1 MAQFNAE
8 ILLTANNKSV
18 LNKINEI
25 ERALN
30 TYAQKSKTLVIQDEA
45 SARFYRQKLDYLKQ
59 QNAQLKIAEDRTKR
73 IAQQTAATTKSLQK
87 RVSAAAGGGLIGAGF
102 PALFGASKGEVA
114 GGGIG
119 GILGGLVGG
128 QTGAFTGSIIGSAIG
143 KITQARAEVKQL
155 AEELGFSATQA
166 KVLEEAFESAGLKGA
181 ENFEKT
187 VTKVSGSG
195 LELKDQV
202 SVIKAA
208 TELSRVYR
216 GEVSKI
222 AGAFTDV
229 LLKGKVAVSDLNK
242 LQSQGI
248 PIQDAL
254 AKKLGVSRTEL
265 LQLTKDGKVSVQT
278 LANEFIN
285 LGNNAKDAPAK
296 AKGEFDKLTDALL
309 DAAAGVGTLATNLL
323 RILKPAIEQLTK
335 DVTNLINK
343 INELIRIGPVGD
355 LQREIT
361 GGKLRDY
368 TSFGATPETVLNL
381 EDALKNVTAEG
392 LKSKDAID
400 AVELAV
406 ARAAARSQDF
416 KGKAGELAEKTVQV
430 QITRLQKEIAEARQV
445 LGLVET
451 ANKDLPNITVPAD
464 LDTSD
469 SSSSS
474 APQSKALQ
482 LQQQLIREE
491 LKRNEIRVKAL
502 QLVAGEEAALKAQQ
516 TLLTERLAKETA
528 VIELARQQALES
540 NKVAGDVAL
549 INDLHDSQLK
559 TITEQ
564 LQLQYAQNNE
574 RLRAIALERELQQLK
589 ADQAFATESTGFSRE
604 LEDIQARTANPFG
617 GFQAE
622 QLELATAQARRY
634 EDAMR
639 DIANQ
644 EELLRAQRTDANA
657 STIDPQLA
665 QLERKKQLYEEML
678 PAIAAAEQAELK
690 MAQTL
695 QALQPIT
702 DGLAAGITDFFTSVI
717 DGSKSAEEAFADM
730 LKGMGQALIQQ
741 AAVMI
746 AQYIAIGIAKAFAG
760 MGSSPTMS
768 NGNPID
774 ISKATGIIPV
784 PQGYATGG
792 FVGPNRVAL
801 VGEQG
806 PELIRSGPTGTT
818 VTNNPDTQSAM
829 ERFSPSN
836 AETSQSILSTPA
848 INYNGPL
855 LKFNS
860 EDYIPRSEANNLIDA
875 GAKQGEQR
883 AINRLRQSRSSRQK
897 IGI

>member
-1 MAQFNAE
+1 MAQFPAE
-8 ILLTANNKSV
+8 ILLTVNNKGV

-25 ERALN
+25 ERALKKFE
-30 TYAQKSKTLVIQDEA
+30 QKSKALIIQDEA

-102 PALFGASKGEVA
+102 PALFGASKGEVV

-119 GILGGLVGG
+119 GIFGGLAGG

-166 KVLEEAFESAGLKGA
+166 KVLEEAFKSAGLKGA
-181 ENFEKT
+181 ESFEKT

-265 LQLTKDGKVSVQT
+265 LQLTKDGKISVQT

-335 DVTNLINK
+335 DVTGLINK
-343 INELIRIGPVGD
+343 INELVRIGPVGD

-361 GGKLRDY
+361 GGKLRDL

-381 EDALKNVTAEG
+381 ENALKNVTAEG

-406 ARAAARSQDF
+406 ARAAARSQEF
-416 KGKAGELAEKTVQV
+416 KGKAGELAEKTVQP
-430 QITRLQKEIAEARQV
+430 QITRLQKEIADARQV

-464 LDTSD
+464 LDTSG
-469 SSSSS
+469 SSSGGGA
-474 APQSKALQ
+474 APQNDT
-482 LQQQLIREE
+482 
-491 LKRNEIRVKAL
+491 KRA
-502 QLVAGEEAALKAQQ
+502 
-516 TLLTERLAKETA
+516 
-528 VIELARQQALES
+528 
-540 NKVAGDVAL
+540 
-549 INDLHDSQLK
+549 
-559 TITEQ
+559 
-564 LQLQYAQNNE
+564 
-574 RLRAIALERELQQLK
+574 
-589 ADQAFATESTGFSRE
+589 
-604 LEDIQARTANPFG
+604 
-617 GFQAE
+617 
-622 QLELATAQARRY
+622 
-634 EDAMR
+634 
-639 DIANQ
+639 
-644 EELLRAQRTDANA
+644 EELLRTLNQQLLLQKEAEGLDRDRLRIFFEMEDTLKDIQDLQGVSPELLGQLSQAAGDLAKIKDDAAVLDYVFNQTAAATKAAQDALRPLDQQRRLLEAKLNGTEREARLQIEIENA
-657 STIDPQLA
+657 TRGLTPELAKQVELRIRGNAALQDQVDQLA
-665 QLERKKQLYEEML
+665 NLQQLAGSISDSLEDGIVAGLSAAVDALVTGADDLDKKLKQIAQGVLADIGQQL
-678 PAIAAAEQAELK
+678 IK
-690 MAQTL
+690 FGISTL
-695 QALQPIT
+695 FKSIGGGGPGGIF
-702 DGLAAGITDFFTSVI
+702 DGLFRAEGGPVAGGQPYIVGEKGPELFIPGVTGTVSNNDQFEAAREAMSGGTGGGVSETGGL
-717 DGSKSAEEAFADM
+717 GSEGVSSAFADNTSSISTTNSYM
-730 LKGMGQALIQQ
+730 RERSMETNNQTTIGGAGSMTIETQVINNVEYATVEQVRLAS
-741 AAVMI
+741 AAS
-746 AQYIAIGIAKAFAG
+746 AKQAKAQVFSDMKNKPAVRRKAG
-760 MGSSPTMS
+760 
-768 NGNPID
+768 
-774 ISKATGIIPV
+774 
-784 PQGYATGG
+784 
-792 FVGPNRVAL
+792 
-801 VGEQG
+801 
-806 PELIRSGPTGTT
+806 
-818 VTNNPDTQSAM
+818 
-829 ERFSPSN
+829 
-836 AETSQSILSTPA
+836 
-848 INYNGPL
+848 IN
-855 LKFNS
+855 
-860 EDYIPRSEANNLIDA
+860 
-875 GAKQGEQR
+875 
-883 AINRLRQSRSSRQK
+883 
-897 IGI
+897 